1 MREFIGNIIT
11 LIAALIALI
20 LGLIWLVS
28 SSWDWEPMI
37 VVSVAAMEII
47 GFTFFRKKD
56 DSALLKKQNFEKSF
70 FKLLETHNSAKAA
83 LEYRQDDKV
92 IRGKE
97 IFAAYVGEMTDSMN
111 FPIPDGDKSLNA
123 HQNFYDT
130 IYWKYSDQVDIFMK
144 TLDSVLEYIERD
156 SLSDEDSKYYHSVV
170 ASQLNTDERIILQ
183 YHLKLYPIDATI
195 KSRFRG
201 LLYRS
206 GTISLSDHHEFILD
220 SEISRYGDDDDK

>member
-1 MREFIGNIIT
+1 MREFIGSIIT
-11 LIAALIALI
+11 LIAALIAFI

-28 SSWDWEPMI
+28 SRWDWEPMI
-37 VVSVAAMEII
+37 VVSVAALEII

-56 DSALLKKQNFEKSF
+56 DSALLKRQYFENSF

-83 LEYRQDDKV
+83 LEYRQDEQV

-97 IFAAYVGEMTDSMN
+97 IFSAYVSEMTYGMN
-111 FPIPDGDKSLNA
+111 FPTPAGDEPLNA
-123 HQNFYDT
+123 HQNVYDN
-130 IYWKYSDQVDIFMK
+130 IYWKYSDQVDIFMQ
-144 TLDSVLEYIERD
+144 TLNSVLEYIERN

-170 ASQLNTDERIILQ
+170 ISQLNTDERIILQ

-195 KSRFRG
+195 GRRFKK
-201 LLYRS
+201 LLFRS

-220 SEISRYGDDDDK
+220 SEISQYGDDDK